1 MFRAARTKTEFF
13 RVSVL
18 LRTSRAKVGVEKTA
32 TAITTLAMPLPRI
45 ATMAIA
51 RISPGKANNNRI
63 NPSAVISGQKSEN
76 GTTDCT
82 DRNSAESDRK

>member
-32 TAITTLAMPLPRI
+32 TAITTFAMPLPRI

-51 RISPGKANNNRI
+51 RISPGKANRTSQI
-63 NPSAVISGQKSEN
+63 LIII
-76 GTTDCT
+76 
-82 DRNSAESDRK
+82 ESIHPP

>member
-1 MFRAARTKTEFF
+1 MVKQNSRIGNTDVPCRQDKNGI

-32 TAITTLAMPLPRI
+32 TAITTFVMPLPRI

-51 RISPGKANNNRI
+51 RISPGKANRTSQI
-63 NPSAVISGQKSEN
+63 LIII
-76 GTTDCT
+76 
-82 DRNSAESDRK
+82 ESIHPP